1 MVHSQQSLLAWALR
15 RPMPHSQLSVDACHK
30 ARQAHAAQLG
40 LPWHLAAARWSPG
53 RPTRAQL
60 WAQPIANQLLQN
72 NFEGVA
78 RLEDLEPPAWFHA
91 FRSELIHELLISHS
105 ASHGQELV
113 QYTWPV
119 QHFRIPWVCVFDG
132 DLAYM
137 KPLKA
142 AKCLMTDDKPEAPV
156 GITSAGGGESQ
167 PVGRARALTP
177 MLARLG
183 RASAGEYS
191 MAPALLHPCPA
202 TKGRAQQAQW
212 EPLGFFIGHSG
223 FKASQRT
230 IANTRRGF
238 VHIGFSMDILP
249 SYLNEKRQRGEPRQ
263 AGHHEGLGSMP
274 PPCACVCAGMACIFQ
289 QQQEVLGAGRGWGF
303 GLCRHGRRAGEYFAA
318 PRCCLSK
325 PARPTPPVRQPRV
338 GHLSFS

>member
-15 RPMPHSQLSVDACHK
+15 RPMPNSQLSVDACHK

-119 QHFRIPWVCVFDG
+119 QNFRIPWVCVFDG

-142 AKCLMTDDKPEAPV
+142 AECLMTDDKPEAPV
-156 GITSAGGGESQ
+156 GITSAGGGAVAAGGKGQSFDTDASAVGEGKCWGVLHGTSAPPPLSRDQRKGPAGTMGAPGLLHRALRLQSQ
-167 PVGRARALTP
+167 PENNREHP
-177 MLARLG
+177 QRL
-183 RASAGEYS
+183 RTHW
-191 MAPALLHPCPA
+191 LLHGYLA
-202 TKGRAQQAQW
+202 
-212 EPLGFFIGHSG
+212 II
-223 FKASQRT
+223 SQ
-230 IANTRRGF
+230 
-238 VHIGFSMDILP
+238 
-249 SYLNEKRQRGEPRQ
+249 
-263 AGHHEGLGSMP
+263 
-274 PPCACVCAGMACIFQ
+274 
-289 QQQEVLGAGRGWGF
+289 
-303 GLCRHGRRAGEYFAA
+303 
-318 PRCCLSK
+318 
-325 PARPTPPVRQPRV
+325 
-338 GHLSFS
+338 